1 MVNPYKFRKLFK
13 PIKEATSDAYKA
25 AVENPYIQN
34 YADVVGGKKGRIA
47 QGFGL
52 GAPVYATNKIIDMAV
67 PQRTTEPEKIIEDE
81 VDITVEAGPEKDNIL
96 IEENEI
102 QIDAGDADAADEST
116 NVSDGADSS
125 NSDTTTSA
133 LVDQSNKYMD
143 SYDNDS
149 LARIDGY
156 KDVIRQFMGDGDE
169 GQRMQKMGMLV
180 QLGSALMSGRSMDSG
195 MKGFMDIVGQAG
207 MQIAPTLF
215 SMGVEKGKAE
225 REIGAAAL
233 NMYLSEID
241 TQADRSGPIMAVYEN
256 VYKRGENNEVMYG
269 NDGNPIT
276 LEKRKVG
283 DYYRKSP
290 KMNQF
295 MDANEAYGVPK
306 YTFLDPNSSEGAGQ
320 AAGLFGSNTSGAT
333 AEGTAARD
341 SQMSYARFIGQ
352 GLDTMA
358 DTIMPI
364 LIQNKDVL
372 AGITGEIGRLVAGPA
387 AAVEQIS
394 NAITNGLGGQ
404 EKLNDMYNSQVDSM
418 IDKNWRQGDKYEGF
432 AVLDSPNYFM
442 KIDGK
447 EVGFFIDAENKY
459 GRNVGAQY
467 ANGKQVEPGE
477 ATYYATQDGLTRLL
491 QNPYQNQMITFENTL
506 GLMLSRDRQPTGRML
521 ADIMKRSF
529 EDTKMTGLTG
539 RSADPYKVISNYAFI
554 FNELKAHREKA
565 LGFAGYTNDV
575 AESTQNGKNKIY
587 APSEYNIKGMDK
599 FASLYYQL
607 RSNPVDKHRYA
618 ALNIGTMD
626 YGAWLQSVGGNLQLD
641 NAENNQTTESITND
655 IMEQMK

>member
-25 AVENPYIQN
+25 AVENPYVQN

-47 QGFGL
+47 QGFGI
-52 GAPVYATNKIIDMAV
+52 GAPVYATNKIVDMAV
-67 PQRTTEPEKIIEDE
+67 PQRTVEPEKIIEE
-81 VDITVEAGPEKDNIL
+81 QEDITVEAGPEKDNIL
-96 IEENEI
+96 IQENEV
-102 QIDAGDADAADEST
+102 QIDPGDADAADEST
-116 NVSDGADSS
+116 NVSDEADSS

-149 LARIDGY
+149 LARIEGY

-169 GQRMQKMGMLV
+169 GMRMQKAGLML
-180 QLGSALMSGRSMDSG
+180 QLGSALMSGKSMDSG
-195 MKGFMDIVGQAG
+195 MKGFMDIIGQAG
-207 MQIAPTLF
+207 MQVAPTLF
-215 SMGVEKGKAE
+215 QMGVEKGKAE

-233 NMYLSEID
+233 NMYMSELD

-320 AAGLFGSNTSGAT
+320 AAGLFGSNTSAT

-372 AGITGEIGRLVAGPA
+372 AGITGEIGRLAAGPA
-387 AAVEQIS
+387 AAIEQIS

-447 EVGFFIDAENKY
+447 EVGFFIDAQNKY

-539 RSADPYKVISNYAFI
+539 RSADPYKVISNYGFI

-575 AESTQNGKNKIY
+575 AESTQNGGSKTY

-607 RSNPVDKHRYA
+607 RNNPVDGYRYSA
-618 ALNIGTMD
+618 HNIGTMD
-626 YGAWLQSVGGNLQLD
+626 YGAWLQSIGGNIQLD

>member
-25 AVENPYIQN
+25 AVENPYVQN
-34 YADVVGGKKGRIA
+34 YADVVGGKRGRIA
-47 QGFGL
+47 QGFGIA
-52 GAPVYATNKIIDMAV
+52 APVYASNKIMDMAV
-67 PQRTTEPEKIIEDE
+67 PQRTVEPEREEIINE
-81 VDITVEAGPEKDNIL
+81 DITVEETPTEDNIL

-102 QIDAGDADAADEST
+102 QIDPGDAGAADEST
-116 NVSDGADSS
+116 NISEGADSS

-133 LVDQSNKYMD
+133 LVDQSNNYMD

-149 LARIDGY
+149 LARIEGY

-169 GQRMQKMGMLV
+169 GMRMQKMGLML
-180 QLGSALMSGRSMDSG
+180 QLGSALMSGKSMDSG
-195 MKGFMDIVGQAG
+195 MKGFMDIIGQAG
-207 MQIAPTLF
+207 MQVAPTLF
-215 SMGVEKGKAE
+215 QMGVEKGKAE

-233 NMYLSEID
+233 NMYMTELD
-241 TQADRSGPIMAVYEN
+241 TQSDRSGPIMAVYEN
-256 VYKRGENNEVMYG
+256 VYKTGENNQLLYG
-269 NDGNPIT
+269 NDGNPIV

-290 KMNQF
+290 KMDQF
-295 MDANEAYGVPK
+295 MAANEAYGVPR

-320 AAGLFGSNTSGAT
+320 AAGLFGNTSAT

-341 SQMSYARFIGQ
+341 AQMSYARFIGQ

-358 DTIMPI
+358 DVIMPI

-372 AGITGEIGRLVAGPA
+372 AGITGEIGRLAAGPA

-394 NAITNGLGGQ
+394 NAVMNGLGGQ
-404 EKLNDMYNSQVDSM
+404 GKLNEMYNSQVDSM
-418 IDKNWRQGDKYEGF
+418 IDKNWKQGERYQGF

-442 KIDGK
+442 NINGK

-459 GRNVGAQY
+459 GRNANAQY
-467 ANGKQVEPGE
+467 VNGKQVEPGE

-554 FNELKAHREKA
+554 FKELKAHREKA
-565 LGFAGYTNDV
+565 LGFAGYTNDI
-575 AESTQNGKNKIY
+575 AESTQNGGVKTY
-587 APSEYNIKGMDK
+587 APMEYDIKGMDK

-607 RSNPVDKHRYA
+607 RHNKIDGYRYA
-618 ALNIGTMD
+618 AHNIGTMD
-626 YGAWLQSVGGNLQLD
+626 YGAWVQSIGGNLQLD
-641 NAENNQTTESITND
+641 NAENNKSTEDITND

>member
-25 AVENPYIQN
+25 AVENPYVQN
-34 YADVVGGKKGRIA
+34 YADVVGGKRGRIA

-52 GAPVYATNKIIDMAV
+52 AAPVYATNKIMDMAV
-67 PQRTTEPEKIIEDE
+67 PQRTVEPEKEEIINE
-81 VDITVEAGPEKDNIL
+81 DITVEETPKEDNIL

-102 QIDAGDADAADEST
+102 QIDPGDPGAADEST
-116 NVSDGADSS
+116 NISEGADSS

-133 LVDQSNKYMD
+133 LVDQSNNYMD

-149 LARIDGY
+149 LARIEGY

-169 GQRMQKMGMLV
+169 GMRMQKAGLML
-180 QLGSALMSGRSMDSG
+180 QLGSALMSGKSMDSG
-195 MKGFMDIVGQAG
+195 MKGFMDIIGQAG
-207 MQIAPTLF
+207 MQVAPTLF
-215 SMGVEKGKAE
+215 QMGVEKGKAE

-233 NMYLSEID
+233 NMYMTELD
-241 TQADRSGPIMAVYEN
+241 TQSDRSGPIMAVYEN
-256 VYKRGENNEVMYG
+256 VHKTGENGQLLYG
-269 NDGNPIT
+269 NDGNPIV

-290 KMNQF
+290 KMDQF
-295 MDANEAYGVPK
+295 MAANEAYGVPK
-306 YTFLDPNSSEGAGQ
+306 YTFIDPNSNKEAAQ
-320 AAGLFGSNTSGAT
+320 AAGLFGNTSAT

-341 SQMSYARFIGQ
+341 AQMSYARFIGQ

-358 DTIMPI
+358 DVIMPI

-372 AGITGEIGRLVAGPA
+372 AGITGEIGRLTAGPA

-394 NAITNGLGGQ
+394 SAIMNGLGGQ
-404 EKLNDMYNSQVDSM
+404 GKLNDMYNSQVDSM
-418 IDKNWRQGDKYEGF
+418 VDKNWKQGQRYEGF

-442 KIDGK
+442 NINGK

-459 GRNVGAQY
+459 GRNANAQY
-467 ANGKQVEPGE
+467 VNGKQVEPGE

-575 AESTQNGKNKIY
+575 AESKQNGGVKTY
-587 APSEYNIKGMDK
+587 APMEYNITGMDK

-607 RSNPVDKHRYA
+607 RNNSIDGYRYA
-618 ALNIGTMD
+618 AHNIGTMD

-641 NAENNQTTESITND
+641 NAENNKSTEDITND

>member
-25 AVENPYIQN
+25 AVENPYVQN
-34 YADVVGGKKGRIA
+34 YADVVGGKRGRIA

-52 GAPVYATNKIIDMAV
+52 AAPVYATNKIMDMAV
-67 PQRTTEPEKIIEDE
+67 PQRTVEPERE
-81 VDITVEAGPEKDNIL
+81 VELNEDITVEETPKEDNIL

-102 QIDAGDADAADEST
+102 QIDPGDAGAADEST
-116 NVSDGADSS
+116 NISEGADDS

-133 LVDQSNKYMD
+133 LVDQSNNYMD

-149 LARIDGY
+149 LARIEGY

-169 GQRMQKMGMLV
+169 GMRMQKMGLML
-180 QLGSALMSGRSMDSG
+180 QLGSALMSGKSMDSG
-195 MKGFMDIVGQAG
+195 MKGFMDIIGQAG
-207 MQIAPTLF
+207 MQVAPTLF
-215 SMGVEKGKAE
+215 QMGVEKGKAE

-233 NMYLSEID
+233 NMYMTELDS
-241 TQADRSGPIMAVYEN
+241 QSDRSGPIMAVYEN
-256 VYKRGENNEVMYG
+256 VYKTGENNQLLYG
-269 NDGNPIT
+269 NDGNPII

-295 MDANEAYGVPK
+295 MDANEAYGVPR

-320 AAGLFGSNTSGAT
+320 AAGLFGNNASAT

-341 SQMSYARFIGQ
+341 AQMSYARFIGQ

-358 DTIMPI
+358 DVIMPI

-372 AGITGEIGRLVAGPA
+372 AGITGEIGRLAAGPA

-394 NAITNGLGGQ
+394 NAVMNGLGGQ
-404 EKLNDMYNSQVDSM
+404 GKLNDMYNSQVDSM
-418 IDKNWRQGDKYEGF
+418 IDKNWKQGQRYEGF

-442 KIDGK
+442 NINGK

-459 GRNVGAQY
+459 GRNANAQY
-467 ANGKQVEPGE
+467 VNGKQVEPGE

-539 RSADPYKVISNYAFI
+539 RSADPYKVIGNYAFI
-554 FNELKAHREKA
+554 FKELKAHREKA

-575 AESTQNGKNKIY
+575 AESTQNGGAKIY

-607 RSNPVDKHRYA
+607 RHNKIDGYRYA
-618 ALNIGTMD
+618 AHNIGTMD
-626 YGAWLQSVGGNLQLD
+626 YGAWVQSIGGNLQLD
-641 NAENNQTTESITND
+641 NAENNKSTEDITND

>member
-34 YADVVGGKKGRIA
+34 YADVVAGKKGRIA
-47 QGFGL
+47 QGFGI

-81 VDITVEAGPEKDNIL
+81 VDITVEAGPENDNIL
-96 IEENEI
+96 IDENEI
-102 QIDAGDADAADEST
+102 QIDAENTDTNT
-116 NVSDGADSS
+116 NVSAAGGSS
-125 NSDTTTSA
+125 SSDTTTSA
-133 LVDQSNKYMD
+133 LVDQTNQFMGA
-143 SYDNDS
+143 YDNDS

-233 NMYLSEID
+233 NMYMSQIED
-241 TQADRSGPIMAVYEN
+241 TQDRSGPLTAAYEN
-256 VYKRGENNEVMYG
+256 IYKRGENNELMY
-269 NDGNPIT
+269 DKSGNPIT
-276 LEKRKVG
+276 IDKRKIG

-290 KMNQF
+290 EMSNL
-295 MDANEAYGVPK
+295 MDENNRFGFPK
-306 YTFLDPNSSEGAGQ
+306 YTFIDPSATE
-320 AAGLFGSNTSGAT
+320 AGLTATGTFGTNESAT
-333 AEGTAARD
+333 AEGKAARD
-341 SQMSYARFIGQ
+341 AQMSYARFTGQ

-358 DTIMPI
+358 DVIMPI

-394 NAITNGLGGQ
+394 NAIVNGIGGQ
-404 EKLNDMYNSQVDSM
+404 AKLDEMYNSQVDSM
-418 IDKNWRQGDKYEGF
+418 IDKNWRQGEKYQGY
-432 AVLDSPNYFM
+432 AVLDSPNHFIE
-442 KIDGK
+442 IDGK
-447 EVGFFIDAENKY
+447 QVGFFIDAENKY
-459 GRNVGAQY
+459 GRNSGAEY
-467 ANGKQVEPGE
+467 VNGKQVEPGE
-477 ATYYATQDGLTRLL
+477 ATYYATEDGLTRLL

-521 ADIMKRSF
+521 ADIMRRSF

-539 RSADPYKVISNYAFI
+539 RSADPYKVISNYGFI
-554 FNELKAHREKA
+554 FNELKAHREAA
-565 LGFAGYTNDV
+565 LGFAGYTNDPLEGR
-575 AESTQNGKNKIY
+575 AEGGTKIY
-587 APSEYNIKGMDK
+587 APNEYEIKGMDK

-607 RSNPVDKHRYA
+607 RHDPVNGNRYA
-618 ALNIGTMD
+618 AHNIGTMD
-626 YGAWLQSVGGNLQLD
+626 YGAWVQSIGGNLQLD
-641 NAENNQTTESITND
+641 DAENNQTSEDITND
-655 IMEQMK
+655 VMEQMK

>member
-25 AVENPYIQN
+25 AVENPYVQN
-34 YADVVGGKKGRIA
+34 YADVVGGKRGRIA
-47 QGFGL
+47 QGL
-52 GAPVYATNKIIDMAV
+52 GIAAPVYASNKIMDMAV
-67 PQRTTEPEKIIEDE
+67 PQRTVEPEREEIINE
-81 VDITVEAGPEKDNIL
+81 DITVEETPTEDNIL

-102 QIDAGDADAADEST
+102 QIDPGDAGAADEST
-116 NVSDGADSS
+116 NISEGADSS

-133 LVDQSNKYMD
+133 LVDQSNNYMD

-149 LARIDGY
+149 LARIEGY

-169 GQRMQKMGMLV
+169 GMRMQKMGLML
-180 QLGSALMSGRSMDSG
+180 QLGSALMSGKSMDSG
-195 MKGFMDIVGQAG
+195 MKGFMDIIGQAG
-207 MQIAPTLF
+207 MQVAPTLF
-215 SMGVEKGKAE
+215 QMGVEKGKAE

-233 NMYLSEID
+233 NMYMTELDS
-241 TQADRSGPIMAVYEN
+241 QSDRSGPIMAVYEN
-256 VYKRGENNEVMYG
+256 VHKTGENGQLLYG
-269 NDGNPIT
+269 NDGNPIV

-290 KMNQF
+290 KMDQF
-295 MDANEAYGVPK
+295 MAANEAYGVPK
-306 YTFLDPNSSEGAGQ
+306 YTFIDPNSNKEAAQ
-320 AAGLFGSNTSGAT
+320 AAGLFGNTSAT

-341 SQMSYARFIGQ
+341 AQMSYARFIGQ

-358 DTIMPI
+358 DVIMPI

-372 AGITGEIGRLVAGPA
+372 AGITGEIGRLAAGPA

-394 NAITNGLGGQ
+394 NAVMNGLGGQ
-404 EKLNDMYNSQVDSM
+404 GKLNEMYNSQVDSM
-418 IDKNWRQGDKYEGF
+418 IDKNWKQGQRYEGF

-442 KIDGK
+442 NINGK

-459 GRNVGAQY
+459 GRNANAQY
-467 ANGKQVEPGE
+467 VNGKQVEPGE

-554 FNELKAHREKA
+554 FKELKAHREKA

-575 AESTQNGKNKIY
+575 AESTQNGGVKIY

-607 RSNPVDKHRYA
+607 RHNKIDGYRYA
-618 ALNIGTMD
+618 THDIGTMD
-626 YGAWLQSVGGNLQLD
+626 YGAWVQSVGGNLQLD
-641 NAENNQTTESITND
+641 NAENNKSTEDITND

>member
-13 PIKEATSDAYKA
+13 PIKEATRDAYDA

-34 YADVVGGKKGRIA
+34 YADVVAGKKGRIA
-47 QGFGL
+47 QGFGI

-81 VDITVEAGPEKDNIL
+81 VDITVEAGPENDNIL
-96 IEENEI
+96 IDENEI
-102 QIDAGDADAADEST
+102 QIDAGDIDTNT
-116 NVSDGADSS
+116 NVSAAGGSS
-125 NSDTTTSA
+125 SSDTTTSA
-133 LVDQSNKYMD
+133 LVDQTNQFMGA
-143 SYDNDS
+143 YDNDS

-233 NMYLSEID
+233 NMYMSELD
-241 TQADRSGPIMAVYEN
+241 TQSDRSGPIMLVSEN
-256 VYKRGENNEVMYG
+256 IYKRGENNEIMYG
-269 NDGNPIT
+269 NDGNPIV

-290 KMNQF
+290 KMSQF
-295 MDANEAYGVPK
+295 MDANEAYGFPK
-306 YTFLDPNSSEGAGQ
+306 YTFLDPNSSEKAGQ
-320 AAGLFGSNTSGAT
+320 AAGLFDSTTSAT
-333 AEGTAARD
+333 AEGKAARD
-341 SQMSYARFIGQ
+341 AQMSYARFTGQ

-358 DTIMPI
+358 DVIMPL

-394 NAITNGLGGQ
+394 NAIVNGIGGQ
-404 EKLNDMYNSQVDSM
+404 AKLDEMYNSQVDSM
-418 IDKNWRQGDKYEGF
+418 IDKNWRQGEKYQGY
-432 AVLDSPNYFM
+432 AVLDSPNHFIE
-442 KIDGK
+442 IDGK
-447 EVGFFIDAENKY
+447 QVGFFIDAENKY
-459 GRNVGAQY
+459 GRNSNAEYV
-467 ANGKQVEPGE
+467 NGKQVEPGE
-477 ATYYATQDGLTRLL
+477 ATYYATEDGLTRLL

-521 ADIMKRSF
+521 ADIMRRSF

-539 RSADPYKVISNYAFI
+539 RSADPYKVISNYGFI
-554 FNELKAHREKA
+554 FNELKAHREAA
-565 LGFAGYTNDV
+565 LGFAGYTNDPSEGR
-575 AESTQNGKNKIY
+575 AEGGTKIY
-587 APSEYNIKGMDK
+587 APNEYEIKGMDK

-607 RSNPVDKHRYA
+607 RHDPVNGNRYA
-618 ALNIGTMD
+618 AHNIGTMD
-626 YGAWLQSVGGNLQLD
+626 YGAWVQSIGGNLQLD
-641 NAENNQTTESITND
+641 DAENNQTSEDITND
-655 IMEQMK
+655 VMEQMK